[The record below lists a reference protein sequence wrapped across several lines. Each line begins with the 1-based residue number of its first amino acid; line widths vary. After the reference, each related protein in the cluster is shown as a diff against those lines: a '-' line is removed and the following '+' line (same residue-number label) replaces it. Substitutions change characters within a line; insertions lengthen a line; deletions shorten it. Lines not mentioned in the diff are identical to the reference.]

1 MIRPVRVPTVVAV
14 LLVVVALAVGFAAS
28 AHHSAAAFD
37 ATQTISIEG
46 AVTRYEWK
54 NPHVYIWLAAP
65 NADGSLVEWELEGQP
80 PGVLRRLGWSQDTL
94 SAGDALQ
101 VTGNPAR
108 NEQRKR
114 LLVASMK
121 RAETTL
127 YDSPTMMSALTAPG
141 AVPEVGAEGLAGV
154 WVGLLDMDA
163 MRGYLNP
170 GRRVPLTEAGTAA
183 QAAYDE
189 ATMSPALRCIP
200 TPAPAFMFAPDVKR
214 VTLEDGGV
222 IRIAG
227 EFAAAERVI
236 HVTPDAA
243 GASAQGGPVTPSVH
257 GHAVGRWDGTTLVV
271 ETTHFAPH
279 GAGIGFTLPSS
290 AQKRLVERLTLDAD
304 GKGLAYTFELT
315 DPDVLT
321 APVTGGSRWVYR
333 PDLEYAPVP
342 CDLENARRFTE

>member
-1 MIRPVRVPTVVAV
+1 MNTLRIRTAAAALLAVAV
-14 LLVVVALAVGFAAS
+14 LAAAPRGAR
-28 AHHSAAAFD
+28 AHHSASAFD
-37 ATQTISIEG
+37 SKQTVSLEG
-46 AVTRYEWK
+46 VVTRYEWA
-54 NPHVYIWLAAP
+54 NPHVYIWIAAP
-65 NADGSLVEWELEGQP
+65 NADGSVVEWELEGQP

-94 SAGDALQ
+94 RAGDTLQ

-108 NEQRKR
+108 NAQRKS

-127 YDSPTMMSALTAPG
+127 YDSPTLMSALTAPG
-141 AVPEVGAEGLAGV
+141 AAPAAGADGLAGV

-163 MRGYLNP
+163 MGGYLNP
-170 GRRVPLTEAGTAA
+170 GRRVSLTEAGTAA
-183 QAAYDE
+183 RAAYDE
-189 ATMSPALRCIP
+189 ATMSPGLRCIP

-236 HVTPDAA
+236 HVTAA
-243 GASAQGGPVTPSVH
+243 GAPRQPVAPSVH
-257 GHAVGRWDGTTLVV
+257 GHAVGHWEGATLVV
-271 ETTHFAPH
+271 ETTDFAPH

-290 AQKRLVERLTLDAD
+290 PEKRLVERLTLDAD

-315 DPDVLT
+315 DPGVLT
-321 APVTGGSRWVYR
+321 APITGGSRWVYR
-333 PDLEYAPVP
+333 PDLEYAPVA
-342 CDLENARRFTE
+342 CDLKNARRFTE